1 MDRTQNTPSR
11 IAYDA
16 RGTHRLLYGLDQPA
30 YSTTDP
36 PAPMTTLNDQSWTPA
51 TPNPPETSGLSFE
64 QTLESSIHRVRRRL
78 IGRGM
83 LRWTGCVL
91 GVLALWIA
99 LDTVIHI
106 SQGGRWIMLII
117 LLITAAWTFRR
128 FLLNVITIEPAPSD
142 MALNLSPPTASL
154 AALVDLPKA
163 EPTDSIEYELGQA
176 IRRQSTRHLNQSA
189 AQATLRTQPLY
200 EMLSVCVLIVLLLA
214 LTVRSPML
222 ATIGARRVLTPWT
235 QVQWPKRF
243 GITLA
248 QQKQVH
254 PLDRAFVASAS
265 IGPSTQD
272 PDAQLRWRILGPNK
286 DEIVRWTTLRLNK
299 QGTNSPLNANGRRYE
314 QLIPLQSL
322 SSKSIPQGSSLQYR
336 IETRDD
342 RSTIQR
348 VQIVHPPK
356 LVGVRARVTLPEY
369 AQSLGAPTA
378 RFAQSDLQ
386 IDPATRALGPVLAGS
401 SVELAWEFSSQVH
414 EQSTDG
420 VSDRD
425 SEALASSTIV
435 RTQVLDENTS
445 VTVVPVDENGFSPR
459 DSVDV
464 FVRVVADAPP
474 EALINTPPTD
484 LVVGQRAVLDLQ
496 SMITDDL
503 GIAETSIVAYITQ
516 SGSESPTVLT
526 ENAHDDSES
535 ITSVTM
541 TARLDLQ
548 SSLWEN
554 ELQPGNELQIRS
566 LAEDIAG
573 LESQSPPRIVRIVED
588 QDIIRRVETQL
599 GTMSEILRKLDD
611 QQREHIE
618 RLRDG
623 ESVDPDEQASLTD
636 QIRTRTQ
643 AAQQLAE
650 RLKQSRIDDAQLTPM
665 LENLSESLDSAQ
677 SESEDAAESL
687 EREQNEDSIES
698 MEATRSQ
705 LEDAI
710 TMLDRGQDTW
720 LATRAIEELRSKVES
735 LLQETKSLGEQ
746 TQGKPI
752 DQLGEDERSMLEKIL
767 DKQKRVEQ
775 DARETI
781 DALDEQADALDQ
793 NNPTGAQG
801 IRDAATQGRNAGIE
815 EQLSQAGDEL
825 SQNQT
830 SSAAATQEQV
840 LEELDKMLEQIE
852 EAQRNRDSALRRKL
866 ASLIESIGALIEDQ
880 EQEIT
885 RLDAQLGNL
894 DQSLIALRDNTLAV
908 RDEASA
914 AFPETQ
920 AIADSLT
927 SATGSQAQA
936 IVSLRADPADLASA
950 RQSELAA
957 VLHLQAALDEANKQD
972 QAAAD
977 RQTEQLRTKLK
988 EQYQEALDEQVRMTT
1003 ETQPMVGGNLT
1014 RRQRAT
1020 ARELA
1025 SQETQLRATLD
1036 QMLADTEELSEAP
1049 VFNLA
1054 HQQIATLLE
1063 SIADDLG
1070 QRSLDQLTVLDQQG
1084 VATILASLVEVLG
1097 NAQQPSSEEF
1107 EDGQNAGGGGQG
1119 SGGGEQPVIPPIA
1132 QLQLLRTLQQLTATQ
1147 TRMMNESE
1155 TPDTSRLDSISQL
1168 QRELAQKGQEL
1179 IEQMNQPPQND
1190 EESTEEPGE

>member
-1 MDRTQNTPSR
+1 
-11 IAYDA
+11 
-16 RGTHRLLYGLDQPA
+16 
-30 YSTTDP
+30 
-36 PAPMTTLNDQSWTPA
+36 MTTLNDPSWTPA
-51 TPNPPETSGLSFE
+51 TPNTPETSGHSIE

-78 IGRGM
+78 IGRGI
-83 LRWTGCVL
+83 LRWLGCVL
-91 GVLALWIA
+91 GVLTLWIVLDA
-99 LDTVIHI
+99 LLHI
-106 SQGGRWIMLII
+106 NQSGRWMMLVV
-117 LLITAAWTFRR
+117 LLIFAAWTFRR
-128 FLLNVITIEPAPSD
+128 FILNVITIEPAPSD

-154 AALVDLPKA
+154 AALVDLPNTKA
-163 EPTDSIEYELGQA
+163 AGSIEYELGQA

-200 EMLSVCVLIVLLLA
+200 EMLVVCVLIAILIA
-214 LTVRSPML
+214 LTFRSPML
-222 ATIGARRVLTPWT
+222 ATIGARRVLAPWT

-243 GITLA
+243 GITLT
-248 QQKQVH
+248 QQNRVH

-265 IGPSTQD
+265 IGPSTED
-272 PDAQLRWRILGPNK
+272 PNAQLRWRILGPDR

-299 QGTNSPLNANGRRYE
+299 QGTSSPENPNSRRYE

-342 RSTIQR
+342 RSMVQK

-356 LVGVRARVTLPEY
+356 LIGVRAHVTLPEY
-369 AQSLGAPTA
+369 AQSLGATTA
-378 RFAQSDLQ
+378 RFTKNDLQ

-401 SVELAWEFSSQVH
+401 AIELAWEFSSQVR
-414 EQSTDG
+414 EQSSDG
-420 VSDRD
+420 ISDRVSD
-425 SEALASSTIV
+425 EMASSTIV

-445 VTVVPVDENGFSPR
+445 VTIVPVDENGFSPR

-484 LVVGQRAVLDLQ
+484 LVVGQRAILDLQ
-496 SMITDDL
+496 SLTTDDL
-503 GIAETSIVAYITQ
+503 GVAATSIVVYTTQ
-516 SGSESPTVLT
+516 NGTESRTVLT
-526 ENAHDDSES
+526 ENTQDGPES

-541 TARLDLQ
+541 TAQLDLQ
-548 SSLWEN
+548 NTLSDL
-554 ELQPGNELQIRS
+554 ELPAGTEILIRS
-566 LAEDIAG
+566 LARDIAG
-573 LESQSPPRIVRIVED
+573 LESQSPPRILRIVDD
-588 QDIIRRVETQL
+588 QDIIRRVEIQL

-618 RLRDG
+618 RLRAGD
-623 ESVDPDEQASLTD
+623 SVDPDEQASLTD

-643 AAQQLAE
+643 TAQQLAE

-665 LENLSESLDSAQ
+665 LENLTESLDRAQ
-677 SESEDAAESL
+677 SESEDASESL
-687 EREQNEDSIES
+687 QREQTDDSIES
-698 MEATRSQ
+698 MEATRSE

-735 LLQETKSLGEQ
+735 LLEETKSLGEQ

-752 DQLGEDERSMLEKIL
+752 DQLAEDERSMLEKIL

-908 RDEASA
+908 RDEAAA

-927 SATGSQAQA
+927 SATESQAQA
-936 IVSLRADPADLASA
+936 IVSLRSDPADLASA
-950 RQSELAA
+950 KQSELAA
-957 VLHLQAALDEANKQD
+957 ILHLQAALDEANKQD

-988 EQYQEALDEQVRMTT
+988 EQYQEALSEQVRITT
-1003 ETQPMVGGNLT
+1003 ETEPMIGDNLS

-1025 SQETQLRATLD
+1025 SQESELRTTLD
-1036 QMLADTEELSEAP
+1036 QMLTDTEELSEAP
-1049 VFNLA
+1049 IFNLA
-1054 HQQIATLLE
+1054 HQQIATLLK

-1070 QRSLDQLTVLDQQG
+1070 ERSLDQRTVLDQQG
-1084 VATILASLVEVLG
+1084 VTTILTSLVEVLG
-1097 NAQQPSSEEF
+1097 NAQQPSSDEF
-1107 EDGQNAGGGGQG
+1107 EDGQDAGGGGQG

-1147 TRMMNESE
+1147 TRMMNESQ

-1190 EESTEEPGE
+1190 EESTEEPGK